1 MTPAQLLVA
10 AQGPCFSTLVGLGP
24 SLAAARVVVRAEAVW
39 LSGMI
44 RAAVATSNAG
54 IMRRSLARRAVRM
67 MFTVISSSG
76 ECRASVRSHRKALK
90 QSPVLTIWP
99 GLTAGYP
106 GRYCTSVND
115 HRN

>member
-1 MTPAQLLVA
+1 MTPAQLLVS
-10 AQGPCFSTLVGLGP
+10 AQAPCSSTMVGLGP

-54 IMRRSLARRAVRM
+54 IMRRSLVRRAVRM

-90 QSPVLTIWP
+90 KVPCLDY
-99 GLTAGYP
+99 LAGTDN
-106 GRYCTSVND
+106 GVSGALLHFCQ
-115 HRN
+115 